1 MDKELQYSA
10 MEKLLNTL
18 VKPEFEKIIEDIK
31 VVPSTMMSNTHPTV
45 KVYLSPNLLHYV
57 SVEYIYRSG
66 VTSRDIERLTSTIHW
81 KIKISLRLMGSPRFN
96 IELIQIQP

>member
-1 MDKELQYSA
+1 MDKELKYSA

-31 VVPSTMMSNTHPTV
+31 VVPSNSVYNTHPTV
-45 KVYLSPNLLHYV
+45 KVYLSPNLLNYV

-66 VTSRDIERLTSTIHW
+66 VPSEDIERLTSTIHW
-81 KIKISLRLMGSPRFN
+81 KIKVALRLMGSPRFYAMF
-96 IELIQIQP
+96 IQQQP

>member
-10 MEKLLNTL
+10 MEKLLNSL

-81 KIKISLRLMGSPRFN
+81 KIKVSLRLMGSPRFN
-96 IELIQIQP
+96 IELIQTQP

>member
-45 KVYLSPNLLHYV
+45 KVYLSPNLLH
-57 SVEYIYRSG
+57 SG
-66 VTSRDIERLTSTIHW
+66 VTSIDIERLTSTIHW
-81 KIKISLRLMGSPRFN
+81 KIKVALRLMGSPRFN
-96 IELIQIQP
+96 AEYIQQQP

>member
-31 VVPSTMMSNTHPTV
+31 VVPSTSFYGAHPTV

-57 SVEYIYRSG
+57 SVEYTYRSG
-66 VTSRDIERLTSTIHW
+66 LPSEDIDRLTSTIHW
-81 KIKISLRLMGSPRFN
+81 KIKVALRLMGSPRFYA
-96 IELIQIQP
+96 EYIQQQP

>member
-1 MDKELQYSA
+1 MNKELQYSA

-57 SVEYIYRSG
+57 SAEYIYRSG

-81 KIKISLRLMGSPRFN
+81 KIKVALRLMGSPRFYA
-96 IELIQIQP
+96 EYIQQQP

>member
-10 MEKLLNTL
+10 MEKLLNSL

-57 SVEYIYRSG
+57 SVEYIYASG
-66 VTSRDIERLTSTIHW
+66 VAFEDIERLTSTIHW
-81 KIKISLRLMGSPRFN
+81 KIKVALRLMGSPRFY
-96 IELIQIQP
+96 IEFIQIQP